1 MNLFFGHDQFT
12 PIPTIIP
19 DPPYIAFHF
28 YSDAAG
34 PTHTLRLSGHH
45 FVTTVDP
52 GAANIGFLPAS
63 FSHLPHNAFFSSV
76 LTWPLP
82 FLTFAPAHSTLAE
95 FLALL
100 LPFLGLKQKLPGH
113 MIVLHVDNMACVDLW
128 ASRVCKHDEMLAIC
142 LQILHVL
149 EAALECRVFLVHSPR
164 RSSPATCLVDNLTRA
179 STTTPQDRMVF
190 AHTIRYFPRGP
201 LLDWLFNPM
210 VDWGLPKAVAQ
221 YVLSTND

>member
-1 MNLFFGHDQFT
+1 MATFLRGFTFHQNRFLQQYAATGLTVLPKPVLLHNELVFWTHCLLTHDQFT

-34 PTHTLRLSGHH
+34 PTHTLSLSGHH
-45 FVTTVDP
+45 FATTVVDP

-63 FSHLPHNAFFSSV
+63 FSHLPQTAFFSSV

-128 ASRVCKHDEMLAIC
+128 ASRVCKHDEIAEVPDSERNC
-142 LQILHVL
+142 
-149 EAALECRVFLVHSPR
+149 
-164 RSSPATCLVDNLTRA
+164 T
-179 STTTPQDRMVF
+179 
-190 AHTIRYFPRGP
+190 
-201 LLDWLFNPM
+201 
-210 VDWGLPKAVAQ
+210 
-221 YVLSTND
+221 